1 MTEQFDMTIDV
12 DWAGTQ
18 EQRSGS
24 VPPEVGEQEFE
35 ITKVFGG
42 IQKTGD
48 NEGAPYTSLLCTQ
61 MSGEFPGTRST
72 FKFLGFGQKVGKRG
86 TTQVGETKAFIV
98 DIGRSDLFEQPGFNA
113 NDLVGTY
120 FLANVA
126 HSNNPKNGQ
135 ISVWLNQ
142 PRPSGVPVEE
152 APTPTP
158 YHFPEGVVGSAAPA
172 QATLPVTAQQLA
184 AAAQAQAPV
193 VEPQAAPPRRMRPSA
208 KA

>member
-18 EQRSGS
+18 EERSGN

-42 IQKTGD
+42 VQKQGD
-48 NEGAPYTSLLCTQ
+48 NEGAPYTNLLCTQ

-86 TTQVGETKAFIV
+86 TTQIGETKGFLV

-126 HSNNPKNGQ
+126 HSTNPKNGQ

-142 PRPSGVPVEE
+142 PRPSGVLEA
-152 APTPTP
+152 APTSTP
-158 YHFPEGVVGSAAPA
+158 VHFAEGVVGSAAPA